1 GDRLADLGD
10 LACHVGTQHRRVV
23 QPVVGEVA
31 RDLDDPVER
40 VDGDGVVAD
49 DDLVVPGPGVRRGA
63 YFELGAL
70 GVDPGGGV
78 GRHGDWLLRASVI
91 APGAI
96 ASLACDDTKCKH
108 AYIRS
113 EEHTSELQSLTN

>member
-1 GDRLADLGD
+1 VTEHPVAHAEPGDRLADLGD

-49 DDLVVPGPGVRRGA
+49 DDLVVPGPARRTSK
-63 YFELGAL
+63 
-70 GVDPGGGV
+70 
-78 GRHGDWLLRASVI
+78 RAS
-91 APGAI
+91 
-96 ASLACDDTKCKH
+96 SST
-108 AYIRS
+108 
-113 EEHTSELQSLTN
+113 